1 MKNLVVEYKG
11 IPSVSHLVVAEN
23 TNNEIRSVSKI
34 ITNYLK
40 DFEEFGA
47 VRFEIAT
54 EHLGLLEPSANKFLA
69 NQARKIYWLNEEQAT
84 LLLTYLQNTPIVR
97 EFKKALIKE
106 FYQMRETFTIAN
118 DKFTQVLTALSE
130 KSTEADRF
138 RQKYYESLELTNKLL
153 LEKLQGNTNYNK
165 RLSDSE
171 KAEILRLY
179 KNGFLLTEICK
190 KMKRS
195 DAAVRSVIRSVL

>member
-1 MKNLVVEYKG
+1 MKNLIVINDQEVNFEVVDGEVFTTSLDIAAVFEKRHAD
-11 IPSVSHLVVAEN
+11 I
-23 TNNEIRSVSKI
+23 ISKI
-34 ITNYLK
+34 AELPAD
-40 DFEEFGA
+40 DFNERNFSLVKYQDQKGEF
-47 VRFEIAT
+47 RPMYKIARD
-54 EHLGLLEPSANKFLA
+54 GFSLLVMGFTGEKAYKWKIEFINAFNKMEA
-69 NQARKIYWLNEEQAT
+69 I
-84 LLLTYLQNTPIVR
+84 
-97 EFKKALIKE
+97 IKNGG
-106 FYQMRETFTIAN
+106 IAN

-130 KSTEADRF
+130 KSSEADRF

-165 RLSDSE
+165 RLSDNE

-195 DAAVRSVIRSVL
+195 DAAVRSVIRSAL

>member
-1 MKNLVVEYKG
+1 MKNLIVINDQEVNFEVVDGEVFTTSLDIAAVFEKRHAD
-11 IPSVSHLVVAEN
+11 I
-23 TNNEIRSVSKI
+23 ISKI
-34 ITNYLK
+34 AELPADDFNERNFSLVKYQDQKGEFRPMYKITRDGFSLLVMGFTGEKAYK
-40 DFEEFGA
+40 WKIEFINA
-47 VRFEIAT
+47 F
-54 EHLGLLEPSANKFLA
+54 NKMEA
-69 NQARKIYWLNEEQAT
+69 I
-84 LLLTYLQNTPIVR
+84 
-97 EFKKALIKE
+97 IKNGGI
-106 FYQMRETFTIAN
+106 TN

-130 KSTEADRF
+130 KSSEADRF

-195 DAAVRSVIRSVL
+195 DAAVRSVIRSAL

>member
-1 MKNLVVEYKG
+1 
-11 IPSVSHLVVAEN
+11 
-23 TNNEIRSVSKI
+23 
-34 ITNYLK
+34 
-40 DFEEFGA
+40 
-47 VRFEIAT
+47 
-54 EHLGLLEPSANKFLA
+54 
-69 NQARKIYWLNEEQAT
+69 
-84 LLLTYLQNTPIVR
+84 
-97 EFKKALIKE
+97 
-106 FYQMRETFTIAN
+106 MRETFTIAN

-130 KSTEADRF
+130 KSSEADRF

-179 KNGFLLTEICK
+179 KNGFLITEICK

-195 DAAVRSVIRSVL
+195 DAAVRSVIRSAL